1 MKNLLKLILFCCFGL
16 SVSSAGFSQDINF
29 QFRDTSSTVNTFI
42 DIPIKATTTLTGRG
56 VLSYSLQFT
65 YQANYLSIQGVE
77 TTGTIS
83 NAFGTPTVN
92 TSVPGVITIAGAG
105 TSPLTGAGNFIF
117 IKFKVVQAGNTY
129 ITNTGVNNNYFNE
142 GDPVLVFQN
151 SCLVN
156 CIGLPVV
163 TVSPA
168 TALMLKGETLQF
180 SATGGAVPYTW
191 SSSNNIIASIATSG
205 LLTTTGVGFTN
216 VNAVDANGYTGQERN
231 IEIRGFKLS
240 IPDTT
245 GLYNSYI
252 KIPVRVSDLA
262 GLDILSGT
270 FNISYNQM
278 AFTDISID
286 TAASILQTVSSLT
299 INLSTPGTIQLSFA
313 GSTFVTGAGVLFW
326 IRGKL
331 SNPAGSGT
339 AFTFQNALLNQD
351 LVAIIKNGS
360 VNYIAPP
367 AISISPNTGQLV
379 YGDSLQFTVS
389 GVNATTPFSWSVS
402 DPSLATVNAN
412 RYLKVTRSGQVTVNV
427 IDANSATATTGIF
440 QLYDSYLK
448 ISDAT
453 AISGEQIEIPVTIKT
468 LPLGQNVFS
477 MQGKIFTS
485 NPALFTIT
493 DIIITGTAAASF
505 SVSKSV
511 GTNYIQF
518 AIAGTT
524 AIPGNSIL
532 FKVKGTLNNT
542 APLGPAATLSFQDL
556 LLNEGTPF
564 PLMQNG
570 LIVSVNRYTFLG
582 NGNWDVASNWINNL
596 IPPANVPVYTEI
608 IIDTDTNG
616 ECILNVPQQL
626 ASGANLIIKTGK
638 KLKLTGNLIIR

>member
-1 MKNLLKLILFCCFGL
+1 M
-16 SVSSAGFSQDINF
+16 
-29 QFRDTSSTVNTFI
+29 
-42 DIPIKATTTLTGRG
+42 
-56 VLSYSLQFT
+56 
-65 YQANYLSIQGVE
+65 
-77 TTGTIS
+77 
-83 NAFGTPTVN
+83 
-92 TSVPGVITIAGAG
+92 
-105 TSPLTGAGNFIF
+105 
-117 IKFKVVQAGNTY
+117 
-129 ITNTGVNNNYFNE
+129 
-142 GDPVLVFQN
+142 
-151 SCLVN
+151 
-156 CIGLPVV
+156 
-163 TVSPA
+163 
-168 TALMLKGETLQF
+168 
-180 SATGGAVPYTW
+180 
-191 SSSNNIIASIATSG
+191 
-205 LLTTTGVGFTN
+205 
-216 VNAVDANGYTGQERN
+216 
-231 IEIRGFKLS
+231 
-240 IPDTT
+240 
-245 GLYNSYI
+245 
-252 KIPVRVSDLA
+252 
-262 GLDILSGT
+262 
-270 FNISYNQM
+270 
-278 AFTDISID
+278 
-286 TAASILQTVSSLT
+286 
-299 INLSTPGTIQLSFA
+299 SFA

-360 VNYIAPP
+360 VTYIAPP

-379 YGDSLQFTVS
+379 YGDSLHFTVS

-402 DPSLATVNAN
+402 DPSIATVNAN

-453 AISGEQIEIPVTIKT
+453 AIAGEQIEIPVTIKT